1 MTPLAPH
8 GKGLDLFTS
17 TALGGGQVL
26 FAERTFA
33 KGQTWEGRVRK
44 KESNIFPQ
52 ENSRSLEGCS

>member
-26 FAERTFA
+26 SAEWTFA
-33 KGQTWEGRVRK
+33 KGADLGGKDEKEGV
-44 KESNIFPQ
+44 
-52 ENSRSLEGCS
+52 